1 MENRYVTEDFRKM
14 DPWRIFRI
22 MSEFVQGFEQMA
34 QIENGIS
41 IFGSARTPE
50 HDRYYKMAAALAGD
64 LSREGYTVITGG
76 GPGIM
81 EAANR
86 GAQEAGKLSVGLNID
101 LPFEQAPNPY
111 IGKLLSFRYFFCR
124 KVMFAKYSKAL
135 VVFPGGFG
143 TLDEL
148 FEHMTLVQ
156 TMKIPPMP
164 IVMVGREFWRDM
176 VAWIEKMLLEK
187 ELYIG
192 AEDMELFRLA
202 DTAEE
207 ALGILREWL
216 PLSAAKRRPEDR
228 EEEPGL
234 TGAR

>member
-1 MENRYVTEDFRKM
+1 MDNSYISDDFRKM

-22 MSEFVQGFEQMA
+22 MAEFVEGFEAMA

-41 IFGSARTPE
+41 IFGSARTPAS
-50 HDRYYKMAAALAGD
+50 DRYYEMARELAAMLTKD
-64 LSREGYTVITGG
+64 GYTVITGG

-86 GAQEAGKLSVGLNID
+86 GAKESGGTSVGLNID

-135 VVFPGGFG
+135 IAFPGGFG

-148 FEHMTLVQ
+148 FEHITLVQ

-164 IVMVGREFWRDM
+164 IVLVGRDFWEDM
-176 VAWIEKMLLEK
+176 MKWIEKTLLHGEK
-187 ELYIG
+187 YISP
-192 AEDMELFRLA
+192 EDMKLFQLV
-202 DTAEE
+202 DNAEE
-207 ALGILREWL
+207 AMELLREWL
-216 PLSAAKRRPEDR
+216 PETASLAANRTSGRHIPKK
-228 EEEPGL
+228 
-234 TGAR
+234 